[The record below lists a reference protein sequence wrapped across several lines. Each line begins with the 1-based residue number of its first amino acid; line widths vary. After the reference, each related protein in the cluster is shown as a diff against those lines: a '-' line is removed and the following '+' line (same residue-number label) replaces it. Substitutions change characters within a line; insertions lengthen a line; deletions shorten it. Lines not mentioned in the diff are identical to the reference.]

1 MERIEIAKGCAYNA
15 AETIRRML
23 NQTTDLETEIKEDQT
38 IVTRLDKAS
47 KEVIYAL
54 LNKYCPDDAVLS
66 EEFPERAEHAVKQSS
81 YWSIDELDGTVWCAN
96 GIFSESSVSVGYV
109 ENGVPV
115 LGAICFLSKG
125 FPRKRL
131 PMVAAERGR
140 GCFVDDKPCVINFTK
155 PLRRAVVGIDMNKKY
170 TYPESFQKFI
180 YPLQQSSE
188 HTRTSSATFSIL
200 ELLQGKTGLYFAN
213 GIKNW
218 DIAAGAVAVEEAG
231 GFFCHADGSPLE
243 WNRIEFGNVF
253 FFSNASIA
261 AEAFAALEKR

>member
-1 MERIEIAKGCAYNA
+1 MKRIEIAKRCAYNA
-15 AETIRRML
+15 AETIRKL
-23 NQTTDLETEIKEDQT
+23 LDETANLETEIKGDGS

-109 ENGVPV
+109 ENGVLV
-115 LGAICFLSKG
+115 LGAICFLSEE
-125 FPRKRL
+125 L
-131 PMVAAERGR
+131 SMIEAERGR
-140 GCFVDDKPCVINFTK
+140 GCFINGAPCVINFTK

-170 TYPESFQKFI
+170 TNPESFQKFI
-180 YPLQQSSE
+180 YPLQQACE

-261 AEAFAALEKR
+261 AEAFVALEKR